1 MKKLSVMLIALFIA
15 ISCLGVSPAYA
26 AELEDVSVLETGTY
40 RVSVADLNKE
50 NMGFFLIESDS
61 EELKDF
67 VIMTGEDYGY
77 IYFDSTFQNLTYDF
91 RNVDLELVSKED
103 LGISGYHVYNLCGQ
117 RDYDPVIDK
126 EYTPVSV
133 VGAIE
138 DFD

>member
-1 MKKLSVMLIALFIA
+1 MKKLSVMLIALFA
-15 ISCLGVSPAYA
+15 IIYSLGVVPAYA

-40 RVSVADLNKE
+40 RVNVSNKE
-50 NMGFFLIESDS
+50 DMGFFLIESDS